1 MAKIYLAG
9 GWFNKKQEERISVAE
24 KTLRA
29 LGHEVFSPRENQ
41 HEEHEFGTEAW
52 RTATFNGDI
61 DAIDWADVIFA
72 IYDEE
77 DAGTM
82 MEVGYAY
89 ATDTTIVLFNESE
102 KVVNLMLSDSCFAY
116 LQTWSAVEEYDFN
129 EPVRVPFDGEV
140 L

>member
-9 GWFNKKQEERISVAE
+9 GWFNTKQEERIAVAE

-41 HEEHEFGTEAW
+41 HEEHVFGTEAW
-52 RTATFNGDI
+52 RIATFNGDI

-89 ATDTTIVLFNESE
+89 ATDTTIILFNESE

-116 LQTWSAVEEYDFN
+116 LQKWSDVEEYDFN